1 MEKHQHVTETTFS
14 RNHLWKPV
22 IGDVAAAALSATLI
36 TPVIAVI
43 DQYVSFQSH
52 HTTKLTNSQI
62 HG

>member
-1 MEKHQHVTETTFS
+1 MEKHQHVPETTFS
-14 RNHLWKPV
+14 RHQLWKPV

-43 DQYVSFQSH
+43 DQYVSFQFHQTS
-52 HTTKLTNSQI
+52 KLTYPQI

>member
-14 RNHLWKPV
+14 RHQLWKPV

-43 DQYVSFQSH
+43 DQYVSF
-52 HTTKLTNSQI
+52 
-62 HG
+62 